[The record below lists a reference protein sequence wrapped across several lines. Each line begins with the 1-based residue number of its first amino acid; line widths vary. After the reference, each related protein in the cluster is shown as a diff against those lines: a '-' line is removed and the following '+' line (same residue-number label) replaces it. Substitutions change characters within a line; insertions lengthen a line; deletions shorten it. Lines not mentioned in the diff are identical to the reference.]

1 MFTGIRQ
8 AQTPIVNFVRRMSAS
23 TSSLARGPA
32 ERSIRQKVNQI
43 TAISRLNVLKHNAVG
58 VVITTSFYQY
68 PE

>member
-1 MFTGIRQ
+1 MLTGIRP
-8 AQTPIVNFVRRMSAS
+8 ARTLVNFRRMSAS
-23 TSSLARGPA
+23 TSSLAPGPV

-43 TAISRLNVLKHNAVG
+43 TTISRLNVLKHNAVG